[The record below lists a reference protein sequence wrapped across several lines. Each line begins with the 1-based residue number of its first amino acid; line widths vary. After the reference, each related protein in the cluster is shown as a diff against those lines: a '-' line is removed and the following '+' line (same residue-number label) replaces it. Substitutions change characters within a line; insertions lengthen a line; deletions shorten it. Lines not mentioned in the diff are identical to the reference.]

1 MADKSK
7 TTALSILL
15 RLVAALLALAL
26 GGGLAID
33 YVAQANPE
41 WRAKAQ
47 LFGTHAARQYL
58 NALVDFEKRQ

>member
-1 MADKSK
+1 MADKSQK
-7 TTALSILL
+7 TALGILL

-26 GGGLAID
+26 GGGLAVD
-33 YVAQANPE
+33 YVAQTNPA

-58 NALVDFEKRQ
+58 NSLIDFEKRQ